1 MGGGGEKSHILH
13 SVKCFTHSPLRTRR
27 TQQGG
32 RNVKQ
37 VGLSMRGF
45 PARSRPE
52 TRRPSPLIIN
62 GAAGGGTPPRG
73 EGMGKCAKVS
83 ECAFARLTFYFVLI
97 SLSFFSLAVSA
108 WRGHFALRQM
118 ASVLRCRWQ
127 REREC
132 QTLMHALCPGSA
144 PCGKYVKKK
153 HVPSFSLTHG
163 RAPSGMI
170 RC

>member
-1 MGGGGEKSHILH
+1 MGGVEWWGRGGEKSHILH
-13 SVKCFTHSPLRTRR
+13 SVKCFTHSPHRTRR

-73 EGMGKCAKVS
+73 RGWASAQKWAS
-83 ECAFARLTFYFVLI
+83 ARLPASHFISCWFSCRFFFGRRQRVTRPFRAQTNGVCPALPLI
-97 SLSFFSLAVSA
+97 ARARMPNVDARALS
-108 WRGHFALRQM
+108 R
-118 ASVLRCRWQ
+118 
-127 REREC
+127 
-132 QTLMHALCPGSA
+132 
-144 PCGKYVKKK
+144 
-153 HVPSFSLTHG
+153 
-163 RAPSGMI
+163 
-170 RC
+170 